1 MSPIMMSLLSLFLV
15 VAHTSSAVPYQGAG
29 MEVAGKISFGSGI
42 APDQQFLIDLL
53 TLNGTPIQTTRT
65 LDFGNFS
72 FKNVREERYFIHVN
86 IEGFR
91 EVKQH
96 VWVTGQTWVDVVLH
110 EIPEV
115 VATGGGSADPDRVD
129 VKTLAMR
136 HPVEAV
142 EEHEKS
148 LRDSAKGDTKRAIE
162 RLEKALRI
170 APDFYEARNNLGV
183 QYQKSGR
190 FEDAE
195 AEFRRAHELNRN
207 AAQPLINIG
216 SLWLEQSDFE
226 PALVV
231 LREAARLE
239 PRSPAAL
246 YYLGYALYKLAR
258 LDEAESALI
267 RALER
272 DRAATTRLMLA
283 NVYVQQQKHDRA
295 LEQLEAYL
303 EENPEGE
310 DSDAVRALRSRLLK
324 QLKQ

>member
-1 MSPIMMSLLSLFLV
+1 MGV
-15 VAHTSSAVPYQGAG
+15 T
-29 MEVAGKISFGSGI
+29 GKISFGSGA
-42 APDQQFLIDLL
+42 APDRQYLIDLQ

-65 LDFGNFS
+65 LSFGNFS
-72 FKNVREERYFIHVN
+72 FRNVPGGRYFIHVN

-96 VWVTGQTWVDVVLH
+96 VWVTGQTWVDIALH

-115 VATGGGSADPDRVD
+115 VETGGGLADPDRVD
-129 VKTLAMR
+129 VKTLATP
-136 HPVEAV
+136 HPEEAL
-142 EEHEKS
+142 EEYEKS

-162 RLEKALRI
+162 RLEKVLLL

-183 QYQKSGR
+183 QYQKLGR

-195 AEFRRAHELNRN
+195 SEFRRAHELDRN

-216 SLWLEQSDFE
+216 SLWLEQSDFQ

-246 YYLGYALYKLAR
+246 YYLGYALYKLSQ

-267 RALER
+267 GALEL
-272 DRAATTRLMLA
+272 DQASATRLMLA
-283 NVYVQQQKHDRA
+283 NVYVQQQKYDLA
-295 LEQLEAYL
+295 IEQLEAYL
-303 EENPEGE
+303 EENPGGE
-310 DSDAVRALRSRLLK
+310 ERDAVEQLRARLLK

>member
-1 MSPIMMSLLSLFLV
+1 MSRIMMCFLSLFV
-15 VAHTSSAVPYQGAG
+15 VVMQALAVPNQRGV
-29 MEVAGKISFGSGI
+29 EVAGKISFGSGA

-65 LDFGNFS
+65 LSFGNFS
-72 FKNVREERYFIHVN
+72 FKNVPGGQYFIHVN

-91 EVKQH
+91 EVKQQ
-96 VWVTGQTWVDVVLH
+96 VWVTGQMWVDIALY

-115 VATGGGSADPDRVD
+115 VETGGGADPLRVD
-129 VKTLAMR
+129 AVTLAMR
-136 HPVEAV
+136 HPEEAV

-148 LRDSAKGDTKRAIE
+148 LRDSVKGDTKRAIE
-162 RLEKALRI
+162 RLEKALRL

-190 FEDAE
+190 FEEAE
-195 AEFRRAHELNRN
+195 SEFRRAHELNRT

-216 SLWLEQSDFE
+216 SLWLEQSDFQ

-231 LREAARLE
+231 LREAVRLE

-246 YYLGYALYKLAR
+246 YYLGYALYKLEQ
-258 LDEAESALI
+258 LDEAENLLI
-267 RALER
+267 RALEI
-272 DRAATTRLMLA
+272 DRASTTRLMLA
-283 NVYVQQQKHDRA
+283 NVYRQQQKYDRA

-303 EENPEGE
+303 EENPQGE
-310 DSDAVRALRSRLLK
+310 ERDAVGDLRSRLLK
-324 QLKQ
+324 QLKP